1 MDVLKAEPPNSQA
14 TGVTSSPLSEP
25 PSSDNAFKATA
36 NGASFRQYRSIKQL
50 PFELVQHVQ
59 TYYEETL
66 FTQAFDFLT
75 SVVSNSISPL
85 NPSAPVLLP
94 STPHLALA
102 ATMSIRPAL
111 TTRTTVREKWNQAN
125 AALRLLRLVFN
136 TAGPV
141 NANFCEAFRF
151 TKYDGRTSRFSGGG
165 GYSDED
171 DDPSNLAFKTRY
183 ANTESIFTR
192 VDDFWAIVGW
202 AFNCSSLPDMYA
214 SRWLHYE
221 LLLTFMCDVLEVD
234 WQIRSTTNTAEESL
248 IWQFI
253 ELASGGYARARR
265 MIRAIFANGSTQS
278 LSQFREVFH
287 NELKPPKDEALKYKS
302 RTVDVNI
309 DKDEFGDYFA
319 PNDSDVS
326 DDDNQTT
333 ANTRASKRTRTR
345 TPSRRTS
352 SESMRSAHDEDS
364 NNTPASTTLGPPS
377 ALRLRIRL
385 LHLLSH
391 VSSHPTLSST
401 SPTTFPDLDELYTLF
416 VEFIRPLPLPI
427 FSQIVSPGTVA
438 DVLSMDAASTLGEM
452 VLMRILESDAPAVRD
467 ESYLTVA
474 KLCKCYLPWAG
485 KMGVLE
491 QAKVGVCCEGL
502 LRRCKAVGML
512 DNLDDDSGRN
522 AMSVQID
529 RVEASVSK
537 PMLVD
542 KVEEGIQRRE
552 EKAWEHINQRR
563 ERKKGR
569 SSGKEKEREEDEAM
583 RVLKDTGNR
592 MRMLLRS
599 IA

>member
-1 MDVLKAEPPNSQA
+1 MEVLTAGRPNSQA
-14 TGVTSSPLSEP
+14 TAVTSSPLSEP
-25 PSSDNAFKATA
+25 PSSDNAFRATA
-36 NGASFRQYRSIKQL
+36 SGASLGQYRSVKQL
-50 PFELVQHVQ
+50 PFELAQHVQ

-75 SVVSNSISPL
+75 SVVSNSISLL
-85 NPSAPVLLP
+85 NPSAPVLTP
-94 STPHLALA
+94 SPPHLALA
-102 ATMSIRPAL
+102 ATMSIHPAL

-125 AALRLLRLVFN
+125 AALRLLRLVLN

-141 NANFCEAFRF
+141 KADFCEVFRF
-151 TKYDGRTSRFSGGG
+151 TKYDGRISRLSGGG

-171 DDPSNLAFKTRY
+171 EDPTATAFRTRY
-183 ANTESIFTR
+183 ATSESIFTR

-202 AFNCSSLPDMYA
+202 AFNCSCLPGIYA
-214 SRWLHYE
+214 SRWSHYE
-221 LLLTFMCDVLEVD
+221 LLLTFMCDVLETD
-234 WQIRSTTNTAEESL
+234 WQIHSTTNTAEESL
-248 IWQFI
+248 TWQFI

-265 MIRAIFANGSTQS
+265 MLRAIFADGSTQS

-309 DKDEFGDYFA
+309 DKDEFGDYLA

-326 DDDNQTT
+326 DDDNETI
-333 ANTRASKRTRTR
+333 ANTTTSKRTRTR

-352 SESMRSAHDEDS
+352 NESMRSTYDDDS
-364 NNTPASTTLGPPS
+364 TATSASTTLGPPG

-391 VSSHPTLSST
+391 VSSHPTLLST

-427 FSQIVSPGTVA
+427 FQQIISPSTVA
-438 DVLSMDAASTLGEM
+438 EVLSMDAASTLGEM

-467 ESYLTVA
+467 ESYLTVS
-474 KLCKCYLPWAG
+474 KLCRCYLPWAG
-485 KMGVLE
+485 KMGVVE

-512 DNLDDDSGRN
+512 ESLD
-522 AMSVQID
+522 
-529 RVEASVSK
+529 EAAEGSVSREA
-537 PMLVD
+537 LAE
-542 KVEEGIQRRE
+542 KVEDGIQRRE
-552 EKAWEHINQRR
+552 ERAREYINRRR
-563 ERKKGR
+563 EGKKGR
-569 SSGKEKEREEDEAM
+569 VSGKEKEREEDEAM
-583 RVLKDTGNR
+583 RLLKHTGNR
-592 MRMLLRS
+592 MRMLLRTIS
-599 IA
+599 

>member
-1 MDVLKAEPPNSQA
+1 MEVLKAGPPNSQA
-14 TGVTSSPLSEP
+14 SAVTSSPLSDPP
-25 PSSDNAFKATA
+25 PSNNTFRTAA
-36 NGASFRQYRSIKQL
+36 NGTEVRQYRRTREL
-50 PFELVQHVQ
+50 PFELAQHVQ
-59 TYYEETL
+59 RYYEETL

-85 NPSAPVLLP
+85 NLSAPILLP
-94 STPHLALA
+94 GPPHLALA
-102 ATMSIRPAL
+102 ATMSVHLTL

-125 AALRLLRLVFN
+125 AAHRLLRLVFN

-151 TKYDGRTSRFSGGG
+151 TKYDGRTSRLSGGG
-165 GYSDED
+165 SYSDEEED
-171 DDPSNLAFKTRY
+171 SAATTFQTRY
-183 ANTESIFTR
+183 AKSESIFSR

-202 AFNCSSLPDMYA
+202 AFNCSCLPDTYHA
-214 SRWLHYE
+214 RWTQYE
-221 LLLTFMCDVLEVD
+221 LLLTFMCDVLETD
-234 WQIRSTTNTAEESL
+234 WQLHSNANTAEESL

-265 MIRAIFANGSTQS
+265 MVRAIFADGSARD
-278 LSQFREVFH
+278 LGEFREIFR
-287 NELKPPKDEALKYKS
+287 NELRPPKDEASKYKS

-309 DKDEFGDYFA
+309 DKDEFGDYLA
-319 PNDSDVS
+319 PIESDNS
-326 DDDNQTT
+326 DDENEAV

-345 TPSRRTS
+345 TPSQRATPRS
-352 SESMRSAHDEDS
+352 SNESMRSTYDDDATATS
-364 NNTPASTTLGPPS
+364 TSTTLGPPS
-377 ALRLRIRL
+377 ALRLRIRF

-391 VSSHPTLSST
+391 VSSHPTLLST

-427 FSQIVSPGTVA
+427 FSQVLAPGTVA

-452 VLMRILESDAPAVRD
+452 VLMRLLESDAPAVRD
-467 ESYLTVA
+467 ESYLTVN

-491 QAKVGVCCEGL
+491 QAKVGICCEGL

-512 DNLDDDSGRN
+512 DNLGDDEDVNGN
-522 AMSVQID
+522 GGA
-529 RVEASVSK
+529 EGSVSK
-537 PMLVD
+537 QELME

-552 EKAWEHINQRR
+552 ERAREYINQRR

-569 SSGKEKEREEDEAM
+569 TSGKEKEREEDEAM
-583 RVLKDTGNR
+583 RVLKDTGIR
-592 MRMLLRS
+592 MRMVLKS
-599 IA
+599 VF